1 MASTVKIEGLK
12 ELQAALSRLPRELD
26 RKVLNA
32 ALMAGARPM
41 VAAIK
46 ARAPVDTGTLARNI
60 RARPVRPYPG
70 NTATVEIGVR
80 RLNKRQVNLLREKAR
95 KAGQSTRVNA
105 WYWRFLEFGT
115 SKMTAR
121 PFLRP
126 GFEAEKIGAIE
137 TIKTAL
143 ARRIEREAT
152 RLGGRRLGY

>member
-1 MASTVKIEGLK
+1 MANPVRIEGLR
-12 ELQAALSRLPRELD
+12 ELNAALARLPRELD

-41 VAAIK
+41 VETIK

-70 NTATVEIGVR
+70 TTATVEIGVR

-95 KAGQSTRVNA
+95 KAGQSPRVNA

-115 SKMTAR
+115 SKMPAR
-121 PFLRP
+121 PFMRP
-126 GFEAEKIGAIE
+126 GFEAQKLGVIE
-137 TIKTAL
+137 SIKLAL

-152 RLGGRRLGY
+152 KLGGKRLGY